1 MLLELL
7 KNDARAPPYPQDMGA
22 AKDSI
27 REVLAENTRTLMK
40 RRGWTQEKLAAKAQ
54 ISQTH
59 VGNVLR
65 QAVDPST
72 AIISGLGRAFGIPT
86 WLLLVPGLPPEI
98 LDSGEV
104 PALLQTYLDA
114 ASQPLSTLIG
124 QRAARRGGT

>member
-7 KNDARAPPYPQDMGA
+7 QNDAEAPPYAREMGA

-40 RRGWTQEKLAAKAQ
+40 RRGWTQEKLAAKAN

-65 QAVDPST
+65 QAVDPTT
-72 AIISGLGRAFGIPT
+72 AILGGLSRAFGLPS
-86 WLLLVPGLPPEI
+86 WLLLVPRLPPEI

-114 ASQPLSTLIG
+114 ASQPLSTLIA
-124 QRAARRGGT
+124 QRAARKTT